1 MSLRRTL
8 SEARACQ
15 ICSASLPFGPR
26 PVLQMGSTARLLIIS
41 QAPGRKVH
49 ESGIPWNDASGD
61 RLRDWL
67 QLDRLAF
74 YDATKVA
81 FLPMGLC
88 YPGVGESGGDKPPRL
103 ECAPLWH
110 ERLLRYLPDV
120 RLTLLVGQFAQ
131 QHYLASTR
139 KSSMTETVK
148 AFAEYAPQYFPL
160 PHPSW
165 RSTVWM
171 RKNPWFEATTV
182 PELRQVV
189 RETV

>member
-8 SEARACQ
+8 SEVRACQ
-15 ICSASLPFGPR
+15 ICSANLPFDPR

-67 QLDRLAF
+67 QLDRSAF
-74 YDATKVA
+74 YDAAKVA

-88 YPGVGESGGDKPPRL
+88 YPGAGESGSDKPPRP

-120 RLTLLVGQFAQ
+120 QLTLLIGQFAQ
-131 QHYLASTR
+131 QHHLASTR
-139 KSSMTETVK
+139 KRSMTETVK
-148 AFAEYAPQYFPL
+148 AFADYTPQYFPL

-165 RSTVWM
+165 RSTGWM
-171 RKNPWFEATTV
+171 RKNSWFGAVTI
-182 PELRQVV
+182 PELRKVV
-189 RETV
+189 REAV